1 MNRFVASVVVPSLR
15 WRPRARLLRRSR
27 TELSVNLTVR
37 AIPTPAPT
45 GKAWHPTGAP
55 LAVIPTKGPYG
66 RASHRTEG
74 QVRRLYGR

>member
-1 MNRFVASVVVPSLR
+1 MNRFVASVVVTVIALASTSS
-15 WRPRARLLRRSR
+15 ALRRSR

-45 GKAWHPTGAP
+45 GKAWHLTGAP